1 MFNQALFSIGISQ
14 FKIDGMNDDA
24 LVDCVKRHVKKEW
37 NPTNDSIR
45 DTVTAA
51 KNLSRGINPEE
62 SELLRLNQV
71 VLQEGQKVLDG
82 MIGNPDVNTVKVNI
96 TRMWGNDGLNNDIA
110 IPHVHRDSFLS
121 AVYYPKADDGSIHF
135 YSPWNDAILAHI
147 PVGRTKN
154 FHEYN
159 SSYYSFDAKK
169 GWLYLFPSML
179 THYVPPTPG
188 ERISIVYDIGVI
200 DESI

>member
-24 LVDCVKRHVKKEW
+24 LVDCVKRHVKTEW

-71 VLQEGQKVLDG
+71 VLQEGQKILDG

-96 TRMWGNDGLNNDIA
+96 TRMWGSDGLNNDIYS
-110 IPHVHRDSFLS
+110 HVLKI
-121 AVYYPKADDGSIHF
+121 V
-135 YSPWNDAILAHI
+135 
-147 PVGRTKN
+147 
-154 FHEYN
+154 
-159 SSYYSFDAKK
+159 SY
-169 GWLYLFPSML
+169 LLFIIN
-179 THYVPPTPG
+179 
-188 ERISIVYDIGVI
+188 R
-200 DESI
+200 

>member
-1 MFNQALFSIGISQ
+1 M
-14 FKIDGMNDDA
+14 KT
-24 LVDCVKRHVKKEW
+24 EW

-71 VLQEGQKVLDG
+71 VLQEGQKILDG

-121 AVYYPKADDGSIHF
+121 AVYYPKADEGSIHF
-135 YSPWNDAILAHI
+135 YSPWNDAILTISLLEELKIFMSIIVRIIHLMLKK
-147 PVGRTKN
+147 VGCIC
-154 FHEYN
+154 F
-159 SSYYSFDAKK
+159 
-169 GWLYLFPSML
+169 LLC
-179 THYVPPTPG
+179 
-188 ERISIVYDIGVI
+188 
-200 DESI
+200 